1 MGNVRSIS
9 EFREAQDDDFLD
21 VGVGSEAVL
30 LHADGQVK
38 LHWASY
44 GKVMDYIAIAFYAKK
59 LIVDSELLATNNK
72 LLSEDEK
79 DEQVCASIQSL
90 KNALESI
97 VFRSVQGEELTEDE
111 TAEMQAEYEEKA
123 SRLIEEDE

>member
-1 MGNVRSIS
+1 MGNVRSIR
-9 EFREAQDDDFLD
+9 EFREAQDDDFWD
-21 VGVGSEAVL
+21 VGVGSEAML
-30 LHADGQVK
+30 MHADGQAK

-59 LIVDSELLATNNK
+59 LIVDSELATNNK

-79 DEQVCASIQSL
+79 DEQVCASVQSL
-90 KNALESI
+90 KDALESI
-97 VFRSVQGEELTEDE
+97 VFRSVQGEELTEGE
-111 TAEMQAEYEEKA
+111 IEEMQAEYEEKA

>member
-1 MGNVRSIS
+1 MGNVRSIR

-30 LHADGQVK
+30 LHADGLVT